1 MLTYTASAQM
11 LADMKRWEGSS
22 LIVYTD
28 SRGLPTQGIGRH
40 EGVNFN
46 DPPITADTEA
56 LWLTEDLQSAYQG
69 AARLF
74 VSLDQ
79 LDGVRRDAL
88 VALAFNM
95 GPTTLSMFVPFIGHI
110 NYCEWDEASYHLLTN
125 MSGHLTP
132 YLNQVGARAAETA
145 LRIATGNILKEYR
158 V

>member
-1 MLTYTASAQM
+1 MLTYTPSAQM

-22 LIVYTD
+22 LVVYAD

-40 EGVNFN
+40 QGVNFG
-46 DPPITADTEA
+46 DPPITDDTETF
-56 LWLTEDLQSAYQG
+56 WLIQDLQSAYQG

-88 VALAFNM
+88 IGLAFNM
-95 GPTTLSMFVPFIGHI
+95 GPTTLSTFVPFIAHI
-110 NYCEWDEASYHLLTN
+110 NYCNWDEAAFHLLTN
-125 MSGHLTP
+125 LSGHLTP

-145 LRIATGNILKEYR
+145 LRIATGYILKEYR